1 MQLHVYILVKC
12 DITVE
17 EDGGTRVTF
26 RNYAP
31 FIKCITKIDGTTIDD
46 AKN

>member
-1 MQLHVYILVKC
+1 MILHAYILVKC

-17 EDGGTRVTF
+17 GDNETPVTF